1 MSRPVKVLTI
11 LLWVVAVTG
20 MVSVVAVQLW
30 SRDRQAQADEQSVGE
45 PIVAPDFALTDQL
58 GRRVSN
64 QDLRGHAWIA
74 DFIFTECESACPA
87 MSHNLALL
95 QARIP
100 TDVKFVSFSVDPE
113 HDTPPVLLTY
123 AQQYG
128 ADNDRWRFLT
138 GPKDTVMDAVHGMK
152 VSIVPATQSSQI
164 EHDIHFLLMDS
175 SGRLHGVY
183 DSRIQ
188 GELDKL
194 VADSTAL
201 SAEESKP

>member
-1 MSRPVKVLTI
+1 MSPPVKVLTI

-30 SRDRQAQADEQSVGE
+30 SRDRQAQADEQSLGE

-58 GRRVSN
+58 GRQVTT

-74 DFIFTECESACPA
+74 DFIFTECASACPI
-87 MSHNLALL
+87 MSHNLASL
-95 QARIP
+95 QTRIP
-100 TDVKFVSFSVDPE
+100 TDVKFISFSVDPE
-113 HDTPPVLLTY
+113 HDTPPVLLAY
-123 AQQYG
+123 AKQYG

-138 GPKDTVMDAVHGMK
+138 GNKDTVMDAVHGMK

-164 EHDIHFLLMDS
+164 EHDVHFLLMDS
-175 SGRLHGVY
+175 TGRLHGVY

-188 GELDKL
+188 GELDRL

-201 SAEESKP
+201 AAQESKP